1 MGDRKTMLLS
11 EIERLGILNIDA
23 SSDELSLEV
32 ISAAVDATRSLNER
46 LNKNVIKN
54 KLKKAD
60 KIVGKQQA

>member
-1 MGDRKTMLLS
+1 VGDRKTMLLS